1 MDYYAIK
8 DKTTGFYYRGRG
20 ANRWGKYLNQAS
32 IFRILGQAKFSL
44 EEIHRGGEKE
54 SVIIKLDIKESELNE

>member
-8 DKTTGFYYRGRG
+8 DKATGFYYRGRG
-20 ANRWGKYLNQAS
+20 VNRWGKYLNQAS
-32 IFRILGQAKFSL
+32 IFRILGQAKCSL
-44 EEIHRGGEKE
+44 EEIHRRGEKE